1 MKRAWVKPTPFGDLI
16 GSLHCR
22 ALFLSVLLEMGLCRL
37 LTLSSR
43 MKLVGSRGMCVVRGF
58 FVLSALM
65 VFSRFRV
72 MLGCVGVML

>member
-1 MKRAWVKPTPFGDLI
+1 
-16 GSLHCR
+16 
-22 ALFLSVLLEMGLCRL
+22 MGLRRL

-43 MKLVGSRGMCVVRGF
+43 MKLVGSRCMCVVRGF
-58 FVLSALM
+58 LVLSAFM